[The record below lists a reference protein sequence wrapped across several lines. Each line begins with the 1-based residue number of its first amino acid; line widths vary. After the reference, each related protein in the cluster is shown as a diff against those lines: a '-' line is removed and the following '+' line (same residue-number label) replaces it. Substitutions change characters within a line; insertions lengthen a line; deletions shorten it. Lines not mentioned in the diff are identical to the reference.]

1 MFGFFIVFLLL
12 QTTHSHTVGKSIYLV
27 IVISQTVSGNA
38 ETLCAHLLPK
48 EPVTF
53 TVTLV
58 GEPVGNRTLL
68 RETVTRDFHRC
79 VAFQV
84 PAVSAATTAAIHASV
99 QGASETLQKI
109 TEFIINPSSNVV
121 VIQTDKPI
129 YKPGQM
135 AMFRIAAMSTSFLSL
150 NQIFQTVELQDPNR
164 NRIAQWLNQSSVSG
178 ILDFSYP
185 IATEAMQGVYV
196 ITAWDERGR
205 KTSHKFQVKEYVL
218 PKCEVKIHLPN
229 FISVQDK
236 RTTIKVCGKYTYGK
250 PVFGSVKALV
260 CLKASL
266 HRQIGSTPGCFTFRM
281 SMEKTGCATETI
293 DLIPMKLQENYN
305 LRVLSVDCEIEE
317 SETGVTLKGSGST
330 FILKNII
337 TISFQDT
344 QPHFKSGIPYYIKVK
359 VAGSNSAALE
369 NKPVSL
375 LVKHG
380 YSSDKWTLT
389 TDSKGIAQLLVD
401 TSSWMDEIVRLEAH
415 YKEDTDSHRTL
426 GFQIPAQI
434 KSAYFSVQKFYS
446 NGLNFVKIMQIDG
459 EVPCDSEG
467 LLKSQYII
475 QRSELQNDQELLTFF
490 YLVLSRGSAVQHG
503 HIEIAV
509 KDGVNKG
516 EFTVHV
522 RQTRDLAPYAQVVV
536 YTVLPSG
543 EIVADSSTVPIQK
556 CLKNKVSLKF
566 SSLQEL
572 PGKKTTLDLTA
583 DPGSLCSLR
592 AVDQSVLLMEPQV
605 ELTVDSVYGKLELLK
620 MSGYPSSVTDRVPQR
635 CYHTSELWNIEFWD
649 RYSRRIN
656 AQRHRKIYDTY
667 WIFKGLQRAGASRSS
682 QEIGVKI
689 LTNSDVR
696 EPKMCF
702 SQYSKENLTEIIEL
716 LHFFSPNGFYVRKK
730 TAEVMKFNQPSQP
743 EIPKESIRTYFPETW
758 IWDLV
763 PMGDSG
769 SVKVEH
775 TVPDTITKWVAGAF
789 CSSPTGFGLAPNTD
803 LTAFQPFF
811 VSLTLPYSVIRG
823 EAFTLKATVFNY
835 LSKCIMVQVNLNES
849 AQYAA
854 QPCEGCK
861 YTHCL
866 CGEESKTFKWILKPA
881 DLGEVSVNVRAEAL
895 RTEELCGSE
904 VVTVPERGRIDTVVR
919 TLLVEAEG
927 TKETIIHNSYSC
939 SIGSLVEKNVPLKLP
954 EVFVQGSHKAFLS
967 VMGDLMGRAMKN
979 LGSLLAMPYGCGE
992 QNMVLFAPNIYI
1004 LRYLET
1010 TRQLTEEIKAKATR
1024 FLENGYQRELNYKH
1038 HDGSYSAFGKAD
1050 GSGNTWLTA
1059 FVLKSFGGAKPYI
1072 FVDPRHITDAIN
1084 WLSRHQ
1090 QPSGCFMAVGKLF
1103 NNKMKGGVSD
1113 EVSLTA
1119 YITAG
1124 LLELNRNSTTSM
1136 VARSLS
1142 CLKNASGQLEN
1153 LYTTALLSYTFT
1165 LAGDQEMRSKLIAHL
1180 ASKAKISGGSWQWQ
1194 HLDTSSKKTD
1204 SLEVEMASYMLLALL
1219 SGPQL
1224 PGFGLGYASVLVR
1237 WLVQQ
1242 QNPYGGFSS
1251 TQDTVVALQALSLY
1265 SSATFSPEGDTT
1277 VTVTSGGGYKQEFK
1291 LNQHNRFLYQEEELE
1306 VPGDYSIKAEG
1317 KGCALVQITVH
1328 YNIPP
1333 PADFSAFSITATA
1346 EGPCNRA
1353 RKTLNVTIE
1362 VWYNGRREETNMVIV
1377 SIKLLSGYLPD
1388 KASLQTLRQQPTVK
1402 RIEENEGHVI
1412 IYVDEVMTLSMKP

>member
-1 MFGFFIVFLLL
+1 
-12 QTTHSHTVGKSIYLV
+12 THSRQIVSKLSTMIIQGIYLV

-121 VIQTDKPI
+121 
-129 YKPGQM
+129 
-135 AMFRIAAMSTSFLSL
+135 
-150 NQIFQTVELQDPNR
+150 DPNR

-205 KTSHKFQVKEYVL
+205 KTSHKFQVKEYGQFMSVNIL
-218 PKCEVKIHLPN
+218 TPDKKCYEKTFVPFTAF
-229 FISVQDK
+229 FISLYFFEPQTLCLFV
-236 RTTIKVCGKYTYGK
+236 T
-250 PVFGSVKALV
+250 VFSY
-260 CLKASL
+260 
-266 HRQIGSTPGCFTFRM
+266 Q
-281 SMEKTGCATETI
+281 
-293 DLIPMKLQENYN
+293 
-305 LRVLSVDCEIEE
+305 
-317 SETGVTLKGSGST
+317 
-330 FILKNII
+330 
-337 TISFQDT
+337 
-344 QPHFKSGIPYYIKVK
+344 VK

-401 TSSWMDEIVRLEAH
+401 TSSWMDEIVRLEVK
-415 YKEDTDSHRTL
+415 Y
-426 GFQIPAQI
+426 II
-434 KSAYFSVQKFYS
+434 SVYGAASVLVVRSVVLQ
-446 NGLNFVKIMQIDG
+446 LNFTHAM
-459 EVPCDSEG
+459 VPFTNSITPNYYNCHG
-467 LLKSQYII
+467 KLLCFFFVY
-475 QRSELQNDQELLTFF
+475 LPNYLLIVTM
-490 YLVLSRGSAVQHG
+490 LNVLLSV
-503 HIEIAV
+503 V
-509 KDGVNKG
+509 LVNKG

-605 ELTVDSVYGKLELLK
+605 ELTVDSV
-620 MSGYPSSVTDRVPQR
+620 SSNPIQSLDKNGVIFSYFANSP
-635 CYHTSELWNIEFWD
+635 WNNPKCCHEI
-649 RYSRRIN
+649 SLPGHI
-656 AQRHRKIYDTY
+656 Q
-667 WIFKGLQRAGASRSS
+667 IFGFFL

-702 SQYSKENLTEIIEL
+702 SQYSKA
-716 LHFFSPNGFYVRKK
+716 H
-730 TAEVMKFNQPSQP
+730 
-743 EIPKESIRTYFPETW
+743 TYNCFLCTGCTVLCSSLP
-758 IWDLV
+758 
-763 PMGDSG
+763 PHSDSG

-881 DLGEVSVNVRAEAL
+881 DLGVLIVNVRAEAL

-919 TLLVEAEG
+919 TLLVEV
-927 TKETIIHNSYSC
+927 SLM
-939 SIGSLVEKNVPLKLP
+939 IGLLTYLTSSELLDHLGVEKNVPLKLP

-1124 LLELNRNSTTSM
+1124 LLELNRNSTVRT
-1136 VARSLS
+1136 SLS

-1388 KASLQTLRQQPTVK
+1388 KASLQTVREPC
-1402 RIEENEGHVI
+1402 
-1412 IYVDEVMTLSMKP
+1412 M